1 MIDKVNRHSY
11 DWLHKGQR
19 PFHSQQLYD
28 NWLQEAEVII
38 MVHYAAGSKWDTP
51 FWKYAEEQGTACLNN
66 ASENIWKN
74 IIHSE
79 QFDWRKDNYE
89 LGFTGGGWLLH
100 SWFQNL
106 NGLGMYKKIHE
117 EGIYGKA

>member
-1 MIDKVNRHSY
+1 MIDKVNRHCY

-19 PFHSQQLYD
+19 AFHSQKLYD
-28 NWLQEAEVII
+28 NWLLEAEVII
-38 MVHYAAGSKWDTP
+38 MVHYAAGSKYDTP
-51 FWKYAEEQGTACLNN
+51 FWKYAEERGKACLSN

-79 QFDWRKDNYE
+79 KFDWRKDNYE

-117 EGIYGKA
+117 EGIYAKT